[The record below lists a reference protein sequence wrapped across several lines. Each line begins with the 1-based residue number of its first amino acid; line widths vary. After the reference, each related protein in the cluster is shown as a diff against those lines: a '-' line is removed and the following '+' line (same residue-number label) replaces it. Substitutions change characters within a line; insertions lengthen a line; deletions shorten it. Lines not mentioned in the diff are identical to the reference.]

1 MKIILTL
8 LLVSQSVIG
17 LAQLANM
24 PVILPLRERATVMD
38 DIFRERFTT
47 LLPTLMQETD
57 IDLWLIIAREYNEDP
72 VIKTMLPSTWLSA
85 RRRTILVIHRTDQDS
100 VEGRAVARY
109 AVGDVFQSAWN
120 PEEEPDQWK
129 RLAAIVEELNPQSIG
144 INTSA
149 LHNHAD
155 GLTHTEYE
163 QLVKCLPAQYQARL
177 VSAEALAVRWL
188 ETRTDRELALYEQI
202 ARIAHQIVAEGLS
215 EQVIQPGVTTTED
228 VQWWY
233 RQRVAE
239 LTLDTWFHPSVDVTR
254 PDPDAQEAARSFS
267 QQTQLPEDVIM
278 PGDLVHVDFGITY
291 LRLNTDMQQ
300 NAYVLRPGETAPP
313 AGLVKAFTQG
323 YRLQDILTANMQAG
337 VTGNEALRKTRE
349 QAQAEGI
356 VSSIYSHPLGYH
368 GHAAGPA
375 IGMWD
380 NQAGD
385 ASGEHPI
392 YDRTAY
398 AVELNARVP
407 IPEWG
412 GKEIRVMLEENA
424 VVKDNQVHYLDG
436 RQKELYLIPRSS
448 VNQQ

>member
-8 LLVSQSVIG
+8 LLASQGIIG
-17 LAQLANM
+17 LAQSSDM
-24 PVILPLRERATVMD
+24 PAILPLRERAAVMD
-38 DIFRERFTT
+38 DLFRERFTT
-47 LLPTLMQETD
+47 LLPTLMQETN

-72 VIKTMLPSTWLSA
+72 VIKTMLPATWLSA

-100 VEGRAVARY
+100 VEGQAVARY

-129 RLAAIVEELNPQSIG
+129 RLATIITELDPQSIG

-163 QLVKCLPAQYQARL
+163 QLVACLPTKYQARL
-177 VSAEALAVRWL
+177 VSAGTLAVRWL

-215 EQVIQPGVTTTED
+215 ERVIQPGVTTTED

-254 PDPDAQEAARSFS
+254 PDPDAQEATRSFS
-267 QQTQLPEDVIM
+267 QQTQLPEDVVM

-313 AGLVKAFTQG
+313 AGLVKAFEKG

-349 QAQAEGI
+349 QAQAESI
-356 VSSIYSHPLGYH
+356 TPSIYSHPLGYH

-385 ASGEHPI
+385 ASGEYPI

-407 IPEWG
+407 VPEWG

-436 RQKELYLIPRSS
+436 RQKELYLIPRPS
-448 VNQQ
+448 VNKQ

>member
-1 MKIILTL
+1 MKTMFTL
-8 LLVSQSVIG
+8 LLTAQCVVG
-17 LAQLANM
+17 LAQPSEM
-24 PVILPLRERATVMD
+24 PVILPLRERAAVMD

-47 LLPTLMQETD
+47 LLPTLMKETD

-100 VEGRAVARY
+100 VEGQAVARY

-129 RLAAIVEELNPQSIG
+129 RLAAIITELNPQSIG

-163 QLVKCLPAQYQARL
+163 QLVKCLPAQYQERL
-177 VSAEALAVRWL
+177 VSAETLAVRWL

-202 ARIAHQIVAEGLS
+202 TRIAHQIVAEGLS

-337 VTGNEALRKTRE
+337 VTGNEALRKTRQ

-356 VSSIYSHPLGYH
+356 VPSIYSHPLGYH

-424 VVKDNQVHYLDG
+424 VVKDKQVHYLDG

>member
-8 LLVSQSVIG
+8 LLASQGIIG
-17 LAQLANM
+17 LAQYSDM
-24 PVILPLRERATVMD
+24 PVILPLRERAAVMD

-47 LLPTLMQETD
+47 LLPTLMQETN

-100 VEGRAVARY
+100 VEGQAVARY

-129 RLAAIVEELNPQSIG
+129 RLAAIITELNPQSIG

-163 QLVKCLPAQYQARL
+163 QLVECLPTQYQERL
-177 VSAEALAVRWL
+177 VSAETLAVRWL

-323 YRLQDILTANMQAG
+323 YRLQDILTTNMQAG

-349 QAQAEGI
+349 QAEAEGI
-356 VSSIYSHPLGYH
+356 VPSIYSHPLGYH

-424 VVKDNQVHYLDG
+424 VVKDKQVHYLDG